1 MVVMETNITAEPA
14 DGRMRRVAAEV
25 AAKAADA
32 VDKEG
37 RFPTE
42 TFDALKRE
50 RLLGVMIPAEFGG
63 EGLSVGEVAE
73 LCAIL
78 GGACGSSAL
87 IYAMHNIKVSS
98 FVTHGRDSAW
108 HRDYMRKIAEDQL
121 LIGSATTE
129 YGIGGDLRN
138 SICAV
143 EVDGDRFTLTK
154 EANCIS
160 YGLQSD
166 AILVTCRRS
175 PEAASSD
182 QVMVCVRREDCTLDQ
197 TTTWDTLGM
206 RGTNSVGFTLTSAG
220 NAAQIFPH
228 PFSEIAA
235 QSMLSMT
242 HILWAGAWYG
252 IAADAVAR
260 AQAFV
265 KAAAKKTPG
274 QLPPGALRLAEVV
287 AMLQEMKG
295 CVNARIERYEAV
307 KDDADALSSMSF
319 AADINNLKISASEL
333 GMRVVEHAL
342 LITGLPGYR
351 NDTPFSVARHMRD
364 ILSARIMISNDRI
377 LSNTSNLLLAGRFDK
392 SLRS

>member
-1 MVVMETNITAEPA
+1 MVVMETNITAETA
-14 DGRMRRVAAEV
+14 DSRMRRVAAEV

-108 HRDYMRKIAEDQL
+108 HRDYMRKIAADQL

-143 EVDGDRFTLTK
+143 EVHGDRFTLTK

-206 RGTNSVGFTLTSAG
+206 RGTNSVGFTLKSAG

>member
-1 MVVMETNITAEPA
+1 METNITAEAA
-14 DGRMRRVAAEV
+14 DSRMRRVAAEV

-50 RLLGVMIPAEFGG
+50 RLLGVMIPPEFGG

-143 EVDGDRFTLTK
+143 EVQGDRFTLTK

-206 RGTNSVGFTLTSAG
+206 RGTNSVGFTLKSAG